1 MLSAKLPGI
10 NDPVMSTPI
19 VQLAA
24 VLLNMST
31 LRVLLLLG
39 RTLLVN
45 APVIDSSVLAV
56 RRTSRFGDTLTT
68 SLRCAIALTVP
79 AFISTVSA

>member
-1 MLSAKLPGI
+1 M
-10 NDPVMSTPI
+10 
-19 VQLAA
+19 
-24 VLLNMST
+24 
-31 LRVLLLLG
+31 LLL

-56 RRTSRFGDTLTT
+56 WRTSRFGDTLTT
-68 SLRCAIALTVP
+68 SLRCAIAVTVP